1 MGGKTMIQKNDD
13 NVWNLRDYYV
23 GTSYDEIEDEK
34 AQARQE
40 VLAKAKENDF
50 ADFEDGAA
58 MAIPRQDDF
67 EAEHV
72 DDGNFPMPI
81 DISGVDLMSPPGFV
95 GDVTDWIDGQCR
107 YPRRRLCVAAALSAV
122 GNIGGMSHHDSYG
135 GVTANLI
142 AFCVAASSTGKEAVM
157 QAFNELHISAG
168 IQQALQ
174 GTIKSEQEV
183 TRNLIEHQA
192 SFYSI
197 DEIGIFLN
205 KVRSAQQRGGA
216 SYLEGVFGTIMSAYS
231 KANGKM
237 LLGGDV
243 SRDLRKVYVAALSRA
258 KEHGDEEAEAD
269 ALRMLDMI
277 KSGLDRPFMSIV
289 GFTTPSTFD
298 GMMDGETASQGFL
311 GRAII
316 VSERDINP
324 HPRKNFKRV
333 DMPITMAGRLALLY
347 RGEPDSDRVEHAGPR
362 RDVKTTDEAEQAL
375 FDLADWWIE
384 YADFVGEKM
393 GEAAIAMIRRCIEA
407 VAKISFIL
415 SLDEGVRTIDH
426 VRWAAAFV
434 KDEIDYK
441 TSLVF
446 ANDNRTEKPEDA
458 LAARLLGLID
468 AETGMTT
475 AMLANKLRVS
485 VEAITSVCAQLE
497 AAKQIE
503 AKPGRKYRGKVVM
516 RWFRAD

>member
-1 MGGKTMIQKNDD
+1 
-13 NVWNLRDYYV
+13 
-23 GTSYDEIEDEK
+23 
-34 AQARQE
+34 
-40 VLAKAKENDF
+40 
-50 ADFEDGAA
+50 

-258 KEHGDEEAEAD
+258 KEHGDEEAEAG

-311 GRAII
+311 GRAVI

-347 RGEPDSDRVEHAGPR
+347 RGDPDSDRVEHAGPR

-375 FDLADWWIE
+375 FDLAFWWIE

>member
-1 MGGKTMIQKNDD
+1 MNDD
-13 NVWNLRDYYV
+13 DDIEFNLRDYDV
-23 GTSYDEIEDEK
+23 GFSYDEREDDK
-34 AQARQE
+34 AKARQE
-40 VLAKAKENDF
+40 ALAKAREEASASDF
-50 ADFEDGAA
+50 DKAAADIE
-58 MAIPRQDDF
+58 IRRQDDF

-72 DDGNFPMPI
+72 DDNDFPMPV
-81 DISGVDLMSPPGFV
+81 DISDVDLMSPPGFV
-95 GDVTDWIDGQCR
+95 GAVTDWIDGQCR
-107 YPRRRLCVAAALSAV
+107 YRRRRLCVAAALSGV
-122 GNIGGMSHHDSYG
+122 GNIGGMSHYDAHG
-135 GVTANLI
+135 GVTANLMT
-142 AFCVAASSTGKEAVM
+142 FCVAASSTGKEAVM
-157 QAFNELHISAG
+157 QAFNELHITAG
-168 IQQALQ
+168 IHGALQ

-243 SRDLRKVYVAALSRA
+243 SRELRKVYTAALSRA
-258 KEHGDEEAEAD
+258 KEHDDEEAEAS

-289 GFTTPSTFD
+289 GFTTPSTFE
-298 GMMDGETASQGFL
+298 GMMDGETATQGFL

-316 VSERDINP
+316 VNERDINP
-324 HPRKNFKRV
+324 RPRKQFKKV
-333 DMPITMAGRLALLY
+333 DMPITMAGRLSLLY
-347 RGEPDSDRVEHAGPR
+347 GGDLESDRIEDPGPR
-362 RDVKTTDEAEQAL
+362 RDIHTTEEAQQAL
-375 FDLADWWIE
+375 LELADWWID
-384 YADFVGEKM
+384 YADFVGERM

-407 VAKISFIL
+407 VSKISFIL
-415 SLDEGVRTIDH
+415 SLDEGVRTLEH

-446 ANDNRTEKPEDA
+446 ANDNASQKPEDA
-458 LAARLLGLID
+458 LAARLLGMID
-468 AETGMTT
+468 EENGMTT
-475 AMLANKLRVS
+475 GVLANRLRVS
-485 VEAITSVCAQLE
+485 SEATKDVCTRLE
-497 AAKQIE
+497 AAKQIK
-503 AKPGRKYRGKVVM
+503 AKKAGKYRGKVVM
-516 RWFRAD
+516 KWFRVG

>member
-1 MGGKTMIQKNDD
+1 MIQKNDD

-23 GTSYDEIEDEK
+23 GTSYDEIEDQKEIDR
-34 AQARQE
+34 QAA
-40 VLAKAKENDF
+40 LAKAKENDF

-81 DISGVDLMSPPGFV
+81 DVSGVDLMSPPGFV

-122 GNIGGMSHHDSYG
+122 GNIGGMSHYDVHG
-135 GVTANLI
+135 GVTANLM

-168 IQQALQ
+168 VQGALQ

-197 DEIGIFLN
+197 DEIGIFLS

-243 SRDLRKVYVAALSRA
+243 SRDLTKIYTGALSRA
-258 KEHGDEEAEAD
+258 KESADEEAEAD
-269 ALRMLDMI
+269 ALRMLNMI
-277 KSGLDRPFMSIV
+277 KSGLERPFMSIV

-324 HPRKNFKRV
+324 PPRKRFKRV
-333 DMPITMAGRLALLY
+333 NMPITMTGRLWRLY
-347 RGEPDSDRVEHAGPR
+347 GGDEHGDRIEYAGVR
-362 RDVKTTDEAEQAL
+362 RDVSTTDDAAQAL
-375 FDLADWWIE
+375 SDLADWWIE

-446 ANDNRTEKPEDA
+446 ANDNASEKPEDA
-458 LAARLLGLID
+458 LAARLLGFID
-468 AETGMTT
+468 QDNGLTP
-475 AMLANKLRVS
+475 AMLANKMRLS
-485 VEAITSVCAQLE
+485 KEAIKNLCAQLE

-503 AKPGRKYRGKVVM
+503 AKPGRKYRGKVVI
-516 RWFRAD
+516 RWFRTK

>member
-1 MGGKTMIQKNDD
+1 MTGNNGD
-13 NVWNLRDYYV
+13 WNLSDYHV
-23 GTSYDEIEDEK
+23 GTSYDEREDEK
-34 AQARQE
+34 ERAKQAA
-40 VLAKAKENDF
+40 LAKAREDDF
-50 ADFEDGAA
+50 AEFDKGAA

-67 EAEHV
+67 EVEHV

-107 YPRRRLCVAAALSAV
+107 YPRRRLCVAAALSAI
-122 GNIGGMSHHDSYG
+122 GNIGGMSHYDSYG

-258 KEHGDEEAEAD
+258 KEHADEEAEAG

-347 RGEPDSDRVEHAGPR
+347 GGDPDGDRVEHAGPR
-362 RDVKTTDEAEQAL
+362 RDVRTTDEAQQAL
-375 FDLADWWIE
+375 FDLAFWWIE

-446 ANDNRTEKPEDA
+446 ANDNAAKKPQDA
-458 LAARLLGLID
+458 LVARLLGFID
-468 AETGMTT
+468 QDNGLTP
-475 AMLANKLRVS
+475 AMLANKMRLS
-485 VEAITSVCAQLE
+485 EEEIKILCAQLE

-503 AKPGRKYRGKVVM
+503 AKPGRKYRGKVVI
-516 RWFRAD
+516 RWFRTD